1 MYQNRVSLIGFV
13 GKDVELKST
22 KNGTA
27 VAVLSVATKASWKNG
42 EGNYDSRTEWHR
54 CIAWGKLAQF
64 AGKLEKGTHVQIE
77 GELRY
82 REYEKNHGT
91 KSNPVPVKHRAA
103 EVTASRILKL
113 DRAEKQDESAPEFD
127 NVEFQAQDSAA

>member
-91 KSNPVPVKHRAA
+91 NSNPVPVKHRAA